1 MKNKK
6 VLLLIISFVILLSI
20 TGVLYV
26 YYLFNK
32 TSHLPEHIPANANLV
47 IYFNTQVLIKK
58 SLSQDTD
65 TGQIRTFREALQNSP
80 YFKGIKDPRDI
91 GIDVFSGAALVN
103 AYDLFYLII
112 PLNDAQ
118 KFSDYFEQ
126 RKTVFLKH
134 ETSLNKDKVLQYQ
147 LYRTTNNA
155 VNIAF
160 NSTYAI
166 LYQDKKSL
174 STFTLDQILNVAT
187 ENSFSNSKH
196 FKQACN
202 DSAGIWFYADKKYVY
217 ASSDIKGIIRLKKGI
232 QIEASD
238 LNNNTVLKAEPREL
252 ELPLNSIYTSMNDNK
267 QFPLY
272 RYMNQLG
279 KLCRLGDDDDG
290 FISFDFSRY
299 NCLMTFGGPKTIQTE
314 SLSYEYDDNFNK
326 RAVKTQKTDTI
337 ESCELIYRGA
347 INGQFSN
354 TGHTDTTLLKQ
365 VDQTY
370 RTYVTMDES
379 ILQYIAPLPV
389 KFQLKA
395 WHRQIQSVGYYY
407 FDLKIKA
414 LPNWQF

>member
-20 TGVLYV
+20 TGILYV

-58 SLSQDTD
+58 SLSQETD
-65 TGQIRTFREALQNSP
+65 TSQLRELKEALQNSP
-80 YFKGIKDPRDI
+80 YFKGIKDPRDL

-112 PLNDAQ
+112 PLNDAE
-118 KFSDYFEQ
+118 KFTDYFEQ
-126 RKTVFLKH
+126 RKTVFPKH
-134 ETSLNKDKVLQYQ
+134 ETSLNSNKVVQYQ
-147 LYRTTNNA
+147 LYGSANNE

-160 NSTYAI
+160 NSAYAI
-166 LYQDKKSL
+166 LYQGKKNIGAIA
-174 STFTLDQILNVAT
+174 LDQILNVAA
-187 ENSFSNSKH
+187 ENSFTTSTH

-217 ASSDIKGIIRLKKGI
+217 ADSDIKGIIRLKKGI
-232 QIEASD
+232 HIEASD
-238 LNNNTVLKAEPREL
+238 LNANTLLKVEPTDL
-252 ELPLNSIYTSMNDNK
+252 ELPLNSIYTAKNDNK
-267 QFPLY
+267 QYPLY

-279 KLCRLGDDDDG
+279 MLCRLGDDDDG

-299 NCLMTFGGPKTIQTE
+299 NCLMTFDGPKTIQTE
-314 SLSYEYDDNFNK
+314 SVSYEYDDNFNK
-326 RAVKTQKTDTI
+326 RAVKTQHTDTI

-347 INGQFSN
+347 MNGQFSN
-354 TGHTDTTLLKQ
+354 TGHIDTTLFKQ
-365 VDQTY
+365 VDQSY

-414 LPNWQF
+414 LPKWQF